1 MIKGNIIREV
11 PLSNT
16 KKVIHTDK
24 GIYVQYGKNNEQI
37 IKGNIYR
44 EIPISKTEKIVHT
57 DKGIFLKN
65 TRNTYVVFS
74 GSIIIKNIQQENDI
88 CNYHYEYNNNFCT
101 SSNIKQIVNRLRRQ
115 GGVCNSRNIYRCIKS
130 IFEEKSIDNKK

>member
-1 MIKGNIIREV
+1 MIE
-11 PLSNT
+11 
-16 KKVIHTDK
+16 
-24 GIYVQYGKNNEQI
+24 
-37 IKGNIYR
+37 GNIYR

-74 GSIIIKNIQQENDI
+74 GSIIVKNIQQENGI
-88 CNYHYEYNNNFCT
+88 CNYHYEYNNIFCT
-101 SSNIKQIVNRLRRQ
+101 SPDIKQIVKRLRNQ
-115 GGVCNSRNIYRCIKS
+115 GGVLNTRNIYRCIKA